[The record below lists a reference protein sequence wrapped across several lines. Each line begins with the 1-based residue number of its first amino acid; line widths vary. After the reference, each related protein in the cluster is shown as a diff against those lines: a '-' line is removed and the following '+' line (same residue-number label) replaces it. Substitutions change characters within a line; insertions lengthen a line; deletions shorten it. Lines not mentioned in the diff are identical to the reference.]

1 LRIIANDEVEPI
13 CGTEKGADVANQ
25 TRVTSIDRSGGR
37 ERRGLMRQ
45 VNEAPVGRPVVVCA
59 PADERDTTSPDEDDS
74 GELSEIL
81 FEQLGYLIKYADR
94 EREGERLDRVMAI
107 LMETFN

>member
-1 LRIIANDEVEPI
+1 
-13 CGTEKGADVANQ
+13 
-25 TRVTSIDRSGGR
+25 
-37 ERRGLMRQ
+37 MRH
-45 VNEAPVGRPVVVCA
+45 VNEAPVGRPVLICA
-59 PADERDTTSPDEDDS
+59 PADERETASPDENDS

-94 EREGERLDRVMAI
+94 EREGERLYRVMAI